1 MDQFPSGYDEAL
13 AVVEA
18 RCGSAFRLR
27 EVTSRRGAVVWEA
40 AGADGR
46 FAVKIGTG
54 DGAGA
59 VSRETEVLRA
69 LGWTG
74 HLLAAG
80 RGPDSAWLV
89 ARWFEG
95 PSTWDAFASFR
106 ENSSGRR
113 AGLDAAVQLCRTV
126 DGLHGLGWVHADLQ
140 PDHGIHTGGGVRLID
155 LAWSWREG
163 MRPPPV
169 TGVGIDHLVPPE
181 VALRGAGDLPLDA
194 GRAADV
200 YTLAATLWTCVTGT
214 WPLDYPAAG
223 VSPEHL
229 TSDQLRAQIATGR
242 IPLRAAAPWPEV
254 QGVLREVLLSAP
266 GDRPSARELATNVER
281 SASGPAGR

>member
-1 MDQFPSGYDEAL
+1 MGQFPSGHAEAL
-13 AVVEA
+13 AVVED
-18 RCGSAFRLR
+18 RCGNGFRLR

-40 AGADGR
+40 AGAGGR

-54 DGAGA
+54 DGAAA
-59 VSRETEVLRA
+59 VSREAEVLRA
-69 LGWTG
+69 LGWSG

-80 RGPDSAWLV
+80 LGPGSAWLV

-95 PSTWDAFASFR
+95 PSTWDAFTSCR
-106 ENSSGRR
+106 ENGSGRR
-113 AGLDAAVQLCRTV
+113 AGLGAAVELCRTV
-126 DGLHGLGWVHADLQ
+126 AALHGMGWVHADLQ

-181 VALRGAGDLPLDA
+181 LALRGAGDMPLDA

-223 VSPEHL
+223 ITPKEL
-229 TSDQLRAQIATGR
+229 TSDQLRTRIATGR
-242 IPLRAAAPWPEV
+242 IPLRAETPWPEL
-254 QGVLREVLLSAP
+254 QAVLRQALLSAHQ
-266 GDRPSARELATNVER
+266 GRPTARELAQTL
-281 SASGPAGR
+281 SSLAS

>member
-1 MDQFPSGYDEAL
+1 MGQFPSEHAEAL

-18 RCGSAFRLR
+18 RCGSGFRLR
-27 EVTSRRGAVVWEA
+27 KVTSRRGAVVWEA
-40 AGADGR
+40 AGAGGR
-46 FAVKIGTG
+46 LAVKIGTG
-54 DGAGA
+54 DGAAA
-59 VSRETEVLRA
+59 VSREAEVLRA
-69 LGWTG
+69 LGWSG

-80 RGPDSAWLV
+80 RGAGSAWLV

-113 AGLDAAVQLCRTV
+113 AGLDAAVELCRTV
-126 DGLHGLGWVHADLQ
+126 AALHGMGWVHADLQ
-140 PDHGIHTGGGVRLID
+140 PDHGIHTSGGVRLID

-181 VALRGAGDLPLDA
+181 LALRGAGDMPLDA
-194 GRAADV
+194 GMAADV

-223 VSPEHL
+223 ITPKEL
-229 TSDQLRAQIATGR
+229 TSDQLRTQIATGR
-242 IPLRAAAPWPEV
+242 IPLRTAAPWPEF
-254 QGVLREVLLSAP
+254 QAVLQPALLNSP
-266 GDRPSARELATNVER
+266 RDRPTARDLAESLTGL
-281 SASGPAGR
+281 AP

>member
-1 MDQFPSGYDEAL
+1 MEQFPSEHSEAL

-18 RCGSAFRLR
+18 RCGSGFRLR

-40 AGADGR
+40 TGAGGR
-46 FAVKIGTG
+46 AAVKIGTG
-54 DGAGA
+54 DGAAA

-69 LGWTG
+69 LEWSG

-80 RGPDSAWLV
+80 RGVDGAWLV

-95 PSTWDAFASFR
+95 PSTWDAFTSCR
-106 ENSSGRR
+106 ENGTGRR
-113 AGLDAAVQLCRTV
+113 AGLGAAVELCRTV
-126 DGLHGLGWVHADLQ
+126 AALHDMGWVHADLQ
-140 PDHGIHTGGGVRLID
+140 PDHGIHTAGGVRLID

-181 VALRGAGDLPLDA
+181 LALRGAGDMPLDA

-223 VSPEHL
+223 ITPEEL
-229 TSDQLRAQIATGR
+229 TSDQLRAQIATGL
-242 IPLRAAAPWPEV
+242 IPLRAAAPWPEL
-254 QGVLREVLLSAP
+254 QAVLQPALLNSP
-266 GDRPSARELATNVER
+266 RDRPTARDLAESLTGL
-281 SASGPAGR
+281 AP

>member
-1 MDQFPSGYDEAL
+1 MEQFPSGHAEAL
-13 AVVEA
+13 AVIEA
-18 RCGSAFRLR
+18 RCGSGFRLR

-40 AGADGR
+40 AGAGGR

-54 DGAGA
+54 DGAAA
-59 VSRETEVLRA
+59 VSRETEVLRV
-69 LGWTG
+69 LGWSG

-80 RGPDSAWLV
+80 LGPGSAWLV

-95 PSTWDAFASFR
+95 PSTWDAFTRLR
-106 ENSSGRR
+106 ENGTGRR
-113 AGLDAAVQLCRTV
+113 AGLGAAVELCRTV
-126 DGLHGLGWVHADLQ
+126 AALHGRGWVHADLQ

-181 VALRGAGDLPLDA
+181 LALRGAGDMPLDA
-194 GRAADV
+194 GMAADV

-214 WPLDYPAAG
+214 WPLDYMAVG
-223 VSPEHL
+223 ITPEEL
-229 TSDQLRAQIATGR
+229 TSDQLRTQIATGR
-242 IPLRAAAPWPEV
+242 IPLRAETPWPEL
-254 QGVLREVLLSAP
+254 QAVLRQALLSAHQ
-266 GDRPSARELATNVER
+266 GRPTARELAQTLSSLV
-281 SASGPAGR
+281 S

>member
-1 MDQFPSGYDEAL
+1 MGQFPSGHAEAL

-18 RCGSAFRLR
+18 RCGSGFRLR
-27 EVTSRRGAVVWEA
+27 EVTSRPGAVVWEA
-40 AGADGR
+40 AGTGGR
-46 FAVKIGTG
+46 FAVKIGTS
-54 DGAGA
+54 DGAAA

-69 LGWTG
+69 LGRSG
-74 HLLAAG
+74 HLLASG
-80 RGPDSAWLV
+80 RGADSAWLV

-95 PSTWDAFASFR
+95 PSTWDAFTRFR
-106 ENSSGRR
+106 ENGTGQR
-113 AGLDAAVQLCRTV
+113 AGLGAAAELCETV
-126 DGLHGLGWVHADLQ
+126 AGLHGLGWVHADLQ
-140 PDHGIHTGGGVRLID
+140 PDHGIHTPGGVRLID

-181 VALRGAGDLPLDA
+181 LALRGAGDMPLDA

-214 WPLDYPAAG
+214 WPLDYRAAG
-223 VSPEHL
+223 ITPEHL

-242 IPLRAAAPWPEV
+242 IPLRTETPWPEL
-254 QGVLREVLLSAP
+254 QTVLQQTLLSRP
-266 GDRPSARELATNVER
+266 GDRPTARDLAQTLTR
-281 SASGPAGR
+281 LAP

>member
-1 MDQFPSGYDEAL
+1 MEQFPSGHAEAL
-13 AVVEA
+13 AVIEA
-18 RCGSAFRLR
+18 RCGSGFRLR

-40 AGADGR
+40 AGAGGR

-54 DGAGA
+54 DGAAA
-59 VSRETEVLRA
+59 VSREAEVLRV
-69 LGWTG
+69 LGWSG

-80 RGPDSAWLV
+80 LGPGSAWLV

-95 PSTWDAFASFR
+95 PSTWEAFTPFR
-106 ENSSGRR
+106 ENGTGRR
-113 AGLDAAVQLCRTV
+113 AGLGAAVELCRTV
-126 DGLHGLGWVHADLQ
+126 DALHGMGWVHADLQ
-140 PDHGIHTGGGVRLID
+140 PDHGIHTPGGVRLID

-181 VALRGAGDLPLDA
+181 LALHGAGDMPPDA

-223 VSPEHL
+223 ITPKEL
-229 TSDQLRAQIATGR
+229 TSDQLRTQIATGR
-242 IPLRAAAPWPEV
+242 IPLRAETPWPEL
-254 QGVLREVLLSAP
+254 QAVLRQALLSAHQ
-266 GDRPSARELATNVER
+266 GRPTARELAQTL
-281 SASGPAGR
+281 SSLAS